1 MKTPIAAFITPQS
14 ADFLKA
20 GIEPEYIKSA
30 EMKMLAIALKR
41 GYRTFLCDSIGAGDW
56 IAYSIISN
64 PKLTFIWCIAYGYQR
79 DFWQFNED
87 IGALELI
94 QNADQVI
101 DLEFTPFNDFDDIYH
116 WLIERADFII
126 AITLKGD
133 KFVTGALDS
142 ARQKGCDGVVFSPE
156 TGKFSPIQNYQ
167 CKIQKR

>member
-1 MKTPIAAFITPQS
+1 MKKTPIAAFITPQS

-20 GIEPEYIKSA
+20 GIQQEYIKNA
-30 EMKMLAIALKR
+30 EMKMLAYALKK

-56 IAYSIISN
+56 IAYPIISN
-64 PKLTFIWCIAYGYQR
+64 PELTFIWCIAYGYQR
-79 DFWQFNED
+79 DFWQVLED
-87 IGALELI
+87 VGALELI

-133 KFVTGALDS
+133 KFVNEALDS
-142 ARQKGCDGVVFSPE
+142 ARRKGCDGIVFNSE
-156 TGKFSPIQNYQ
+156 TGKFSKLNNEYD
-167 CKIQKR
+167 